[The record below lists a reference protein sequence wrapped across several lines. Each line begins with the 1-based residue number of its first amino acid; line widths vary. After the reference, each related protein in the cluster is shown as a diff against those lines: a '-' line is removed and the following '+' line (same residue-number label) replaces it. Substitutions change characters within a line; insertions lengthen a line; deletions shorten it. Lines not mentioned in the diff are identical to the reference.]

1 MMTTTTRLLARG
13 AAATLLVAPAL
24 AVSAAPGQAAA
35 CQGTSGVT
43 VVVQYSGGVDVRCAP
58 GDPTSGA
65 DALKKAGFTV
75 TDVQTQP
82 GFVCRISG
90 QPSSDPCV
98 RTPPGSASW
107 SFWRA
112 EAGGSWAYS
121 SYGAYSPQ
129 SDPAP
134 GSYQGWRFGAG
145 SAPAWSV
152 PAPAPAPRAAPSSTG
167 AAGGG
172 STGSGSGGSGS
183 GGSGSGSST
192 QGSGGSGSGSS
203 TQGSGVSGS
212 GSSTQGSGAGGSG
225 GGATGGGA
233 PAPGSTPSAAPG
245 ATTDGSAPAPG
256 ATSTP
261 SASSSGRASATAG
274 STRSGSTRER
284 SPSASRSSSSSS
296 AGATAG
302 APQDVLPTSTPV
314 REEDGSSALP
324 ALAGLG
330 LVALLGA
337 GAVVAARRR
346 RA

>member
-1 MMTTTTRLLARG
+1 MTTTTRLLARG

-167 AAGGG
+167 AAGG
-172 STGSGSGGSGS
+172 STGSGGSGGS
-183 GGSGSGSST
+183 GTGGSGTGGSGSGSST
-192 QGSGGSGSGSS
+192 QGSG
-203 TQGSGVSGS
+203 

-233 PAPGSTPSAAPG
+233 PAPGSIPSAAPE

>member
-1 MMTTTTRLLARG
+1 MTTTTRLLARG

-145 SAPAWSV
+145 SAPAWPV

-172 STGSGSGGSGS
+172 STGSGGS
-183 GGSGSGSST
+183 GGSGT
-192 QGSGGSGSGSS
+192 GGSGSGSS

-330 LVALLGA
+330 LVALFGA

>member
-1 MMTTTTRLLARG
+1 MTTTTRLLARG

-65 DALKKAGFTV
+65 DALKRAGFTV

-172 STGSGSGGSGS
+172 STGSGGS
-183 GGSGSGSST
+183 GGSGT
-192 QGSGGSGSGSS
+192 GGSGSGSS

-261 SASSSGRASATAG
+261 SAASSGRASATAG

>member
-1 MMTTTTRLLARG
+1 MTTTTRLLARG

-35 CQGTSGVT
+35 CEGTSGVT

-90 QPSSDPCV
+90 QPSTDPCV

-152 PAPAPAPRAAPSSTG
+152 PAAAPAPTPSAAPSSSG
-167 AAGGG
+167 GVGGG
-172 STGSGSGGSGS
+172 SSGSSS

-203 TQGSGVSGS
+203 DEGS
-212 GSSTQGSGAGGSG
+212 GGSG
-225 GGATGGGA
+225 GATGSGA
-233 PAPGSTPSAAPG
+233 PAPGSTPSAPAPG
-245 ATTDGSAPAPG
+245 ATTGGSGTAPG

-261 SASSSGRASATAG
+261 SASSSGRPSATAG

-284 SPSASRSSSSSS
+284 TPSASRSSSSGS

>member
-1 MMTTTTRLLARG
+1 MTTTTRLLARG

-90 QPSSDPCV
+90 QPSTDPCV

-172 STGSGSGGSGS
+172 STGSGGSGGSGS

-203 TQGSGVSGS
+203 TQGSG
-212 GSSTQGSGAGGSG
+212 AGGSG

-233 PAPGSTPSAAPG
+233 PAPGSIPSAPAPG
-245 ATTDGSAPAPG
+245 ATTDGSGPAPG

-261 SASSSGRASATAG
+261 SASSSGRPSATAG

-284 SPSASRSSSSSS
+284 TPSASRSSSSGSG
-296 AGATAG
+296 GATAG

>member
-1 MMTTTTRLLARG
+1 MSTTTRLLARG

-65 DALKKAGFTV
+65 DALKRAGFTI

-152 PAPAPAPRAAPSSTG
+152 PAAASAPTPSAAPSSSG
-167 AAGGG
+167 GVSGG
-172 STGSGSGGSGS
+172 SSGSGSGGSGSGGSGS

-192 QGSGGSGSGSS
+192 QGSGGSGSGSGDE
-203 TQGSGVSGS
+203 GS
-212 GSSTQGSGAGGSG
+212 GGSG
-225 GGATGGGA
+225 GATGSSA
-233 PAPGSTPSAAPG
+233 PAPGSTPSAPAPG
-245 ATTDGSAPAPG
+245 ATTDGSGAAPG

-274 STRSGSTRER
+274 STRSGSTRAR
-284 SPSASRSSSSSS
+284 TPSASRTSSSGS

-337 GAVVAARRR
+337 GAVIAARRR

>member
-1 MMTTTTRLLARG
+1 MTTTTRLLARG

-65 DALKKAGFTV
+65 DALKRAGFTV

-192 QGSGGSGSGSS
+192 QGSGGSGGGAS
-203 TQGSGVSGS
+203 TQGS
-212 GSSTQGSGAGGSG
+212 GGSG